1 MSASPAKTRRTRK
14 AAPAVVEAV
23 VEAPELVAA
32 PALPSRVNLADLW
45 EMRLAQL
52 EKRALTAEVEVAR
65 MTKLYA
71 LSKLDKQG
79 IVLGLEKKMD
89 AAKRQAEAA
98 ENRALIAKKRM
109 ESTLGRSLTNIAIDP
124 DTGEIVNP
132 S

>member
-1 MSASPAKTRRTRK
+1 MSAAPVKTRRTKK

-23 VEAPELVAA
+23 VEAAPEVA
-32 PALPSRVNLADLW
+32 PLPNRVSLSDLW

-52 EKRALTAEVEVAR
+52 EKRALLAEAEVAR

-89 AAKRQAEAA
+89 TAKRQAEAA
-98 ENRALIAKKRM
+98 ENRVLIAKKRM
-109 ESTLGRSLTNIAIDP
+109 EGTLGRSLTNLAIDP

-132 S
+132 E

>member
-1 MSASPAKTRRTRK
+1 V
-14 AAPAVVEAV
+14 AVVEAV
-23 VEAPELVAA
+23 PEVAP
-32 PALPSRVNLADLW
+32 LPNKVSLSDLW

-52 EKRALTAEVEVAR
+52 EKRALLAEAEVAR

-89 AAKRQAEAA
+89 TAKRQAEAA
-98 ENRALIAKKRM
+98 ENRVLIAKKRM
-109 ESTLGRSLTNIAIDP
+109 EGTLGRSLTNLAIDP